1 MSAGRPPAWNPFV
14 SLDQRAWTEV
24 VGMSSKDRL
33 TLPSIV
39 RGRLSWFGDAV
50 GGGLLAVLEAD
61 GSAELL
67 PWSGTGEGIVEDVR
81 GRIAAEPTDRR
92 GGLVVAAMD
101 RFVKVAVEQPARVSL
116 PVNLASHLE
125 VDAAGV
131 VRVVAHSDRLW
142 LWSERRWN
150 AGRAVRLEALAG

>member
-1 MSAGRPPAWNPFV
+1 
-14 SLDQRAWTEV
+14 
-24 VGMSSKDRL
+24 MSSKDRL

-39 RGRLSWFGDAV
+39 RGRLSWFVDAV

-61 GSAELL
+61 GSAELM
-67 PWSGTGEGIVEDVR
+67 PWLGAGEGIVGDLRE
-81 GRIAAEPTDRR
+81 RIAAEPADRR
-92 GGLVVAAMD
+92 GSLVVVAMD

-125 VDAAGV
+125 VDAGI

-150 AGRAVRLEALAG
+150 AGRAARLGALAG